1 MKVNSLKCVIY
12 SRENRTKFKDNHIS
26 KRCQHPKVYRLR
38 KKPFNS
44 SLSSLRHIH
53 PKIRSQVS
61 CWLYSAS
68 KMIRLRIIQ
77 PMPSSSSSNQFKMR
91 IRQFN
96 NKTTSWHPNSLLMWS
111 TRIWKKMKQLMTK
124 LKWIIKRLLEVE
136 QVSQI
141 RSHAIAR
148 VTNQR
153 SNSKFILEREPQ
165 QWHSNCMITNRMVIF
180 TIKTIISLW
189 SMARTSRLLWIL
201 MT

>member
-1 MKVNSLKCVIY
+1 MG
-12 SRENRTKFKDNHIS
+12 SRIS
-26 KRCQHPKVYRLR
+26 KRYLHHKAYQLR
-38 KKPFNS
+38 QKPYNS
-44 SLSSLRHIH
+44 NLNSLRHLH

-61 CWLYSAS
+61 CWLSSAS

-77 PMPSSSSSNQFKMR
+77 PMPSSSRSNQFKMH

-96 NKTTSWHPNSLLMWS
+96 NKTTSWHLNSLSMWS
-111 TRIWKKMKQLMTK
+111 MRIWKKMKLLMTK
-124 LKWIIKRLLEVE
+124 LKIIIKRLLEVE

-148 VTNQR
+148 VTSPK

-165 QWHSNCMITNRMVIF
+165 QWHSNCMITNQMVIS
-180 TIKTIISLW
+180 TIKTVISLW
-189 SMARTSRLLWIL
+189 LMAKMSHLLWIL